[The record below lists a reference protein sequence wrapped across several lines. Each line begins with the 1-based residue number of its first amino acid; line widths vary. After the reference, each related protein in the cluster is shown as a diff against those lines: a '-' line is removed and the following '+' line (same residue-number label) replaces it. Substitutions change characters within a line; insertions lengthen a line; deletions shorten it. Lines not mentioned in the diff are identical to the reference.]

1 MIQIIH
7 CFASSSPSC
16 PSSSSLVVCIQLAR
30 EATLAPQRLR
40 SPISVHT
47 CPQGASEV
55 MSTFY
60 ELSAKKLDGSEFKFS
75 DLKGKIVLV
84 ENTATLWGTTVRDFT
99 QMNELCEKYGDK
111 LVSISLFLCISE
123 INAIF
128 DDIHSFL

>member
-1 MIQIIH
+1 
-7 CFASSSPSC
+7 
-16 PSSSSLVVCIQLAR
+16 
-30 EATLAPQRLR
+30 
-40 SPISVHT
+40 
-47 CPQGASEV
+47 